1 MSRRLWCWIIFTW
14 RHTLW
19 LIHVLMNE
27 QGAII
32 CLSATSL
39 SKQTPTSA
47 INTFERRLDTSPVSK
62 YRRWRKRRRTSW
74 QRQTACDLPLINT
87 QRWAALC
94 HSVQSSIHT
103 HWQEVTHTMLHKV
116 WQMQICGSKKLI
128 QSSTLW
134 PSQQR
139 QPSRV
144 CVCVCV
150 WDNYSW
156 ACRTAWLTVCWDK
169 LIFNTPH
176 GFPSSFSATR
186 VSQVFSCHLPQC
198 HSNSTRLLFAALE
211 ESLFRFLCLLGR
223 FFESFLYII
232 SVFKLVTQRIKPA
245 SNSSHLGT

>member
-19 LIHVLMNE
+19 LIHVLKNE

-47 INTFERRLDTSPVSK
+47 INTYERRLNTSPVSK

-74 QRQTACDLPLINT
+74 QRQTACDLPFINT

-94 HSVQSSIHT
+94 HSAQSSIHT
-103 HWQEVTHTMLHKV
+103 HWQGVTHNMLHKV

-128 QSSTLW
+128 QSSTLR

-144 CVCVCV
+144 CVC
-150 WDNYSW
+150 DNYSW

-169 LIFNTPH
+169 LIFNTPQ

-186 VSQVFSCHLPQC
+186 VSQVFSCHLSQC
-198 HSNSTRLLFAALE
+198 HCKLTRLLFAALE
-211 ESLFRFLCLLGR
+211 NL
-223 FFESFLYII
+223 
-232 SVFKLVTQRIKPA
+232 
-245 SNSSHLGT
+245 SSAFCVS